1 MTEKIKRTLDLKNE
15 ILSFYSTS
23 ENDKKIVDALC
34 FATNTLPI
42 VESAF
47 YKCVDERTNIEC
59 FYKEVLCGFIKKN
72 TFPLCCETIVELYPS
87 LFDYALETALPRVV
101 TEYVCKT
108 APYLDAGIINI
119 PFDSEWGDFINLSY
133 IDSSEHNNNYV
144 VSQLLEKLEQVNYEI
159 TGDCVLVTGTNKRT
173 IHEGLYGFFYGK
185 NWLVREDYKK

>member
-47 YKCVDERTNIEC
+47 HKCVDEHTNIEC
-59 FYKEVLCGFIKKN
+59 FYKEVLCGFIKKS

-101 TEYVCKT
+101 TESCFY
-108 APYLDAGIINI
+108 YYDRN
-119 PFDSEWGDFINLSY
+119 SY
-133 IDSSEHNNNYV
+133 
-144 VSQLLEKLEQVNYEI
+144 
-159 TGDCVLVTGTNKRT
+159 
-173 IHEGLYGFFYGK
+173 
-185 NWLVREDYKK
+185 YKI